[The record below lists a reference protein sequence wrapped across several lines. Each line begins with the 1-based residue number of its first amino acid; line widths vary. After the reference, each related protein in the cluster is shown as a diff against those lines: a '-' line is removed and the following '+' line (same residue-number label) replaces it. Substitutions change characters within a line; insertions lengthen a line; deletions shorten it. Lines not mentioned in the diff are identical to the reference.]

1 MAAALAL
8 APLLRGPWE
17 GWGSRP
23 ARLGESENGHS
34 IDAGGGSPPRPAERE
49 ALPPHAAFAPAPRP
63 DPMLP
68 VGVEL
73 CLPSEHYQPAN
84 PPVPAGVDPALVTEG
99 LRARLRAVEAVER
112 DLSVRWRGH
121 ADQPFEAVFDF
132 YRRGEGA
139 TFHHSCT
146 LLQGADGR
154 WRIIDYTV
162 QRVSPRED
170 EPVLVLTERSREWR
184 EVLRSLA
191 VRSRG

>member
-1 MAAALAL
+1 
-8 APLLRGPWE
+8 
-17 GWGSRP
+17 
-23 ARLGESENGHS
+23 
-34 IDAGGGSPPRPAERE
+34 
-49 ALPPHAAFAPAPRP
+49 
-63 DPMLP
+63 MLP

-84 PPVPAGVDPALVTEG
+84 PPVPAGVDPALVTES

-184 EVLRSLA
+184 EVVRSLA